1 MCRRSEG
8 FRSSLRQGPGRFA
21 SDALVALFGISC
33 IASGSV
39 HAAGDA
45 AAGEALFTQCAGC
58 HVLGPD
64 AAHRFGPQLNGVLE
78 RGAGAAEGYDY
89 SQALVG
95 AVAGGLAWDEGTLDG
110 YLDAPMEVM
119 PGTKMAYPGLKSAD
133 DRGHVIAYLA
143 SFAPDGSRL
152 GLETAEA
159 TATDQAAVTGNA
171 LTEEPRPLAR
181 DVPVPE
187 HGVLH
192 LGRPALEEEVL
203 AWDIDIRPDGTGL
216 PVGSGT
222 VEAGG
227 ELYDAQCA
235 SCHGVFGE
243 GEGRWPV
250 LAGGHDSLTDDRPEK
265 TIGSYWPYL
274 STVYDYV
281 RRAMPFGNARSLS
294 DDDVYA
300 LTAYLLYLNDV
311 VVDESFELSSANFG
325 EMANLPN
332 EANFKPDDRF
342 DEPAYAPLEEP
353 CMSDCATAPAE
364 VVQRARVLDVTPDG
378 EGDEGGAGVD

>member
-1 MCRRSEG
+1 MRRG
-8 FRSSLRQGPGRFA
+8 F
-21 SDALVALFGISC
+21 DALRSFGRLESERLRPDAFAALLVVGAV
-33 IASGSV
+33 ASGSA

-45 AAGEALFTQCAGC
+45 AAGEALFSRCAAC
-58 HVLGPD
+58 HALGPD
-64 AAHRFGPQLNGVLE
+64 AAHRFGPQLNGVLA
-78 RGAGAAEGYDY
+78 RGAGSAEGYDY
-89 SQALVG
+89 SDAFDG
-95 AVAGGLAWDEGTLDG
+95 AVAGGLAWDDASLDG
-110 YLDAPMEVM
+110 YLEAPMQVM

-133 DRGHVIAYLA
+133 ERANVIAYLGT
-143 SFAPDGSRL
+143 FAPDGSRV
-152 GLETAEA
+152 GVDATEEVDDPATVAGTAVA
-159 TATDQAAVTGNA
+159 
-171 LTEEPRPLAR
+171 EEPRPLAA

-203 AWDIDIRPDGTGL
+203 AWDIDVRPDGTGL
-216 PVGSGT
+216 PTGSGT
-222 VEAGG
+222 VERGG

-250 LAGGHDSLTDDRPEK
+250 LAGGQDSLTEERPEK

-281 RRAMPFGNARSLS
+281 RRAMPFGNARSLT

-300 LTAYLLYLNDV
+300 LTAYLMYLNDL
-311 VVDESFELSSANFG
+311 VDDTYELSVENFA
-325 EMANLPN
+325 EVAMLPN
-332 EANFKPDDRF
+332 EPNFKPDDRF
-342 DEPAYAPLEEP
+342 DEPAYAPSGEP
-353 CMSDCATAPAE
+353 CMRDCADAPAE